1 MAITL
6 REITVDNWWQIADLS
21 VKDEQKN
28 LVASNLRSLAEAKY
42 GFPGE
47 RADLKM
53 VPLAIYD
60 DEEPVGFLMYNVG
73 PSEDRYYVMRL
84 MIDQRYQGKGH
95 GRTAME
101 ELLQRF
107 LANPHAKEVA
117 ISYVPD
123 NQAAKQLY
131 ASLGF
136 EEIGVDGGETLAW
149 RTLNEQDE
157 PWTSLWKR

>member
-6 REITVDNWWQIADLS
+6 REIDANNWRQIADLA
-21 VKDEQKN
+21 VKEEQKN
-28 LVASNLRSLAEAKY
+28 WVAPNLRSLAEAKY

-47 RADLKM
+47 HAELKL

-60 DEEPVGFLMYNVG
+60 DEEPVGFLMYNTG

-84 MIDQRYQGKGH
+84 MIDQRYQGKGY
-95 GRTAME
+95 GRAAME
-101 ELLQRF
+101 EILRRF
-107 LANPHAKEVA
+107 LANPLAKEVA
-117 ISYVPD
+117 ISYVPE

-136 EEIGVDGGETLAW
+136 EEIGMDGGETLA
-149 RTLNEQDE
+149 RRALNEQDE